1 MATFLRFV
9 VGGDDEDHRVLTGL
23 ITEARLLRD
32 QGYLSKQEEEF
43 LEEVYIWFNSNL
55 PRPPFSSAG
64 WSRDAVSWFKD
75 SANESIRKIRELAV
89 LLESHGKFVRTLQSK
104 NPGKILYEDD
114 HQVVVEEW
122 RRL

>member
-9 VGGDDEDHRVLTGL
+9 VGGDDENHRALTGL

-32 QGYLSKQEEEF
+32 RGYLSKHEEEF
-43 LEEVYIWFNSNL
+43 LEEVYVWFNSNL
-55 PRPPFSSAG
+55 PCPPFSSAG
-64 WSRDAVSWFKD
+64 WSRDAVTWFKD
-75 SANESIRKIRELAV
+75 SANESIRKMRELAV
-89 LLESHGKFVRTLQSK
+89 LLEGHGKFVRTLQSK
-104 NPGKILYEDD
+104 NPGKVLYEDE